1 MSHLHEYPVS
11 VEWVGGREG
20 AGSVTATRSNTT
32 NKLSVPPEFQG
43 PGNGTNPEELL
54 ASAIAACFTIT
65 FGIVAANQKLPVI
78 DVKTEAVGV
87 VEQSGASFIY
97 KKVIIHPTIILA
109 ADAGED
115 LIAKAED
122 FAHRAD
128 KYCIITNAVRNSV
141 EIVVEPTILR
151 GVR

>member
-1 MSHLHEYPVS
+1 MSHLHEYPIS
-11 VEWVGGREG
+11 VEWSGGRDG
-20 AGSVTATRSNTT
+20 AGSVTATRSNTK
-32 NKLSVPPEFQG
+32 NSISVPPEFQG

-78 DVKTEAVGV
+78 DVKTEAVGI
-87 VEQSGASFIY
+87 VEQSGASFVY
-97 KKVIIHPTIILA
+97 KQVVIRPTIRLE
-109 ADAGED
+109 AGAGD
-115 LIAKAED
+115 DMVTKAED

-151 GVR
+151 G